1 MNPAAV
7 MPWDL
12 FLDWLRGLTRFRFP
26 TARSL
31 PSIRNWNKKIG
42 SGDGLIIL
50 HRHPW
55 GGRFQMLVVEERQVI
70 GGNGREPSGQ
80 EGWISSE

>member
-1 MNPAAV
+1 
-7 MPWDL
+7 L
-12 FLDWLRGLTRFRFP
+12 FSQAGALVHY
-26 TARSL
+26 L
-31 PSIRNWNKKIG
+31 PCISATGIKKIG